1 MIAEMISKIKG
12 GQLLSLT
19 TNEKEKLVEI
29 LEKEHQRK
37 LDNTDLDTR
46 VRTLV
51 KKEFNKMSF
60 SKKESNRAILT
71 NRCQEIIYKQWGFS
85 NDYLWKLVDESVEEL
100 IPENMD

>member
-29 LEKEHQRK
+29 LEKEQQRE
-37 LDNTDLDTR
+37 LDNTDLDIR